1 MVWQRNSGQDEEEIL
16 QNRFTAYITSAVQR
30 HRAAYIQKVRRYQQE
45 ISLIDAMLEDIPVNM
60 EEEAM
65 ADIPLLMKLEND
77 SLTHA
82 MVQLSD
88 REQYVFMTRVL
99 EKRSFESLAQ
109 ELGLSYKGV
118 SAIYYRAIQK
128 IKKHMKEVVE

>member
-30 HRAAYIQKVRRYQQE
+30 YRAAYIQKAQKHQQE
-45 ISLIDAMLEDIPVNM
+45 ISLIDAMLEDKPVSM

-65 ADIPLLMKLEND
+65 ADIPLLMKLENN
-77 SLTHA
+77 SLAQA
-82 MVQLSD
+82 MLQLSD
-88 REQYVFMTRVL
+88 RERHVFMTRVL
-99 EKRSFESLAQ
+99 EERSFESLAQ
-109 ELGLSYKGV
+109 EIGLSYKGV

-128 IKKHMKEVVE
+128 IKKYMKEVDE